1 MRSILWIVAAAG
13 TGILLAGCNLGQRAV
28 SAVSPEP
35 PPPAPEAAHLQ
46 ETAVNYN
53 DSGTDQSADST
64 VDRALMWSEKYAEA
78 VDRLSR
84 MQESYRQLEGENRK
98 LTAQVAKLQADLA
111 QSDRELTDA
120 NALLVEM
127 RTELARWKESVLGYR
142 SEMRDAQKAQLEAL
156 SKVIMLLGGTE
167 EPAPAAAGSA
177 KGADAGG
184 DSAKAPAVTEKQ
196 GA

>member
-13 TGILLAGCNLGQRAV
+13 AGFLLIGCGLGQEAV

-35 PPPAPEAAHLQ
+35 PPAAPEAAHLA

-53 DSGTDQSADST
+53 DSGTDQSAGST

-84 MQESYRQLEGENRK
+84 MQESYRQLEGENKK

-111 QSDRELTDA
+111 QSDKELTDA
-120 NALLVEM
+120 NTLLVEM
-127 RTELARWKESVLGYR
+127 RAELDRWKASVLGYR
-142 SEMRDAQKAQLEAL
+142 QEMRDAQKAQLEAL

-167 EPAPAAAGSA
+167 EPAASAAG
-177 KGADAGG
+177 GAGN
-184 DSAKAPAVTEKQ
+184 DSAKAPAATEKQ